1 MFVSTTIAIVI
12 DNHDPEKRHRVK
24 VKFVTDSVQ
33 GMYSESSW
41 CRMLTPMGGPRRGLV
56 MLPEVGTEVI
66 VGFAYRSMSPYILG
80 AAYNG
85 KDLPEPYRNDDCLN
99 NVRVFW
105 SRNDHMVVF
114 DDTEGME
121 KVAFGAQAPIR
132 LRPSSAGIHSILDSS
147 AKTITSKCDGDSIIE
162 ADQTVSI
169 LCRNFKLE
177 ASNTIDIESGEKTVL
192 TSGSSTTIEAQNEAT
207 YNAGT
212 VQLNPSSK
220 VVRATDAKPVPVHAH
235 PPAKPNLLGTLG
247 GGASMA
253 TAAAGEDQ
261 GEAGEVAEGTAE
273 SEGAEG
279 TDAWD
284 DLRGEAPDKIGGAVE
299 DAVGGI
305 AGDVLGDDL
314 GRAIGEAAGDLAER
328 AVDDALGR
336 AEEAV
341 RGALGGDG
349 AGSGRPT
356 DGAGRP
362 TSGRPT
368 DGAGRPTSGRPTD
381 GAGRPTSGRPT
392 DAAGRPTGERPTDGA
407 GRPTDEAGRPTG
419 ERPTD
424 EDGRPDAAT
433 SGSGSGRPTG
443 ETTPDG
449 RPSSD
454 TTDDGRPEGS
464 STSSAPPTADSSD
477 DGRPIGSS
485 DESMGGD
492 SSDDMSAD
500 TDRPA
505 SDSSSSSGRPEPE
518 ASADDERPDAG
529 GASDESSSEADESTG
544 AGEDPPASSSDG
556 GDGAGIGSG
565 VRLKRRIHPHP
576 ETMEPDMKVK
586 SGPLPSETGAPAA
599 AKPKR
604 PSTKPE
610 FKREKSESAPSAS
623 RRRPS
628 KKSTRRTT
636 SIDVPDLPDD
646 ES

>member
-169 LCRNFKLE
+169 LCRSFKLE

-341 RGALGGDG
+341 RGALGGGG

-362 TSGRPT
+362 TS
-368 DGAGRPTSGRPTD
+368 
-381 GAGRPTSGRPT
+381 
-392 DAAGRPTGERPTDGA
+392 

-433 SGSGSGRPTG
+433 SGSGSDRPTG

-556 GDGAGIGSG
+556 GDGSGIGSG

-610 FKREKSESAPSAS
+610 FKREKSESAPSAY